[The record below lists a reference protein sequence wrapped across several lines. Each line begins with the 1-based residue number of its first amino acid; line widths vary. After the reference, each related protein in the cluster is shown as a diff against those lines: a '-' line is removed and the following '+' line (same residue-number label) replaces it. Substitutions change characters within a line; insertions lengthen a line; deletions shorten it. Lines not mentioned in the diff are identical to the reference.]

1 VAALSPGAVV
11 GVGTDLCEVAR
22 LRTSLERTPT
32 LRERLFT
39 AAELDHAGSHPDP
52 LPHLAARFA
61 AKEAVMKALGVGIDT
76 VPFTDVEV
84 RRAPSGA
91 PSVDLHGAARERA
104 ALLGVGSWHL
114 SMTHTAD
121 LAHAVVLATA

>member
-1 VAALSPGAVV
+1 VASLTPGAVI

-22 LRTSLERTPT
+22 LRASLDRTPT
-32 LRERLFT
+32 LRDRLFT
-39 AAELDHAGSHPDP
+39 GAELDHAGLHPDP
-52 LPHLAARFA
+52 VPHLAARFA

-91 PSVDLHGAARERA
+91 PSVELLGAARDRA
-104 ALLGVGSWHL
+104 AVLGVGSWHL
-114 SMTHTAD
+114 SMTHTDD
-121 LAHAVVLATA
+121 LAHAVVIATA